1 MAPDLTCHPLD
12 PLQYGLRPEYEDR
25 GLTFTDIAL
34 EAWLIP
40 LVAALI
46 GWATNWLAVT
56 LSLRPIH
63 FVGANRWLGW
73 QGVIPRKAERMAHI
87 CIDQTL
93 GRLGNLHAVY
103 ERLDPELITGQ
114 VLSRIT
120 PHLDDYI
127 DDVMYELHPVLWDNL
142 PWLMRRRI
150 YRWAEQRLP
159 ERVEAMVDD
168 FGQELGDLVDLK
180 ALISEELAERPE
192 FMNEVF
198 LEAGEAQFRFVI
210 RAGAVFGGLL
220 GLLVM
225 AGWVLHPT
233 PSVLILGGLVVGFVT
248 NWLALSLIFKPLE
261 EKRILGVPVQGLFL
275 RRQREIS
282 HVWARKV
289 ATELLTVEKVAH
301 AMVHGSR
308 ASRTRAIIQKHLR
321 PLLDQS
327 TVMRVTA
334 QVTVGVSGYTELK
347 RAMNQ
352 KALTATDEAF
362 HNKAFNQDRAE
373 VVGGMIEE
381 RIAALPPKAFQDI
394 LRPAF
399 QEDEIWLMLAGGVAG
414 ALAGAVQVLLMA
426 SLAG

>member
-1 MAPDLTCHPLD
+1 MTLPH
-12 PLQYGLRPEYEDR
+12 
-25 GLTFTDIAL
+25 IAA

-46 GWATNWLAVT
+46 GWGTNWLAIT
-56 LSLRPIH
+56 LSLRPVN
-63 FVGANRWLGW
+63 FVGVNRWLGW

-87 CIDQTL
+87 CIDGTL
-93 GRLGNLHAVY
+93 QRLGNLHAVY

-114 VLSRIT
+114 VLARVT

-142 PWLMRRRI
+142 PLRMRRRI

-198 LEAGEAQFRFVI
+198 QEAGEAQFRFVI
-210 RAGAVFGGLL
+210 RAGGGFGGLL
-220 GLLVM
+220 GVGVM
-225 AGWVLHPT
+225 AAWLLNPA
-233 PSVLILGGLVVGFVT
+233 PFVLILGGLAVGFVT
-248 NWLALSLIFKPLE
+248 NWLALNVIFRPLE
-261 EKRILGVPVQGLFL
+261 ERRVLGVPIQGLFL
-275 RRQREIS
+275 RRQPEIS

-289 ATELLTVEKVAH
+289 AMELLTVEKVAH
-301 AMVHGSR
+301 AMVHGSK
-308 ASRTRAIIQKHLR
+308 AARTRAIIQKHLR

-327 TVMRVTA
+327 TVMRLTA
-334 QVTVGVSGYTELK
+334 QLTVGASGYTELK
-347 RAMNQ
+347 RAMNER
-352 KALTATDEAF
+352 ALTATDEAF
-362 HNKAFNQDRAE
+362 HNRDFNQDRTE
-373 VVGGMIEE
+373 VIAAMIEE
-381 RIAALPPKAFQDI
+381 RIAALPPRAFQDI

-399 QEDEIWLMLAGGVAG
+399 QEEEFWLMLAGGAAG
-414 ALAGAVQVLLMA
+414 ALAGAIQVLLMA
-426 SLAG
+426 GLSG